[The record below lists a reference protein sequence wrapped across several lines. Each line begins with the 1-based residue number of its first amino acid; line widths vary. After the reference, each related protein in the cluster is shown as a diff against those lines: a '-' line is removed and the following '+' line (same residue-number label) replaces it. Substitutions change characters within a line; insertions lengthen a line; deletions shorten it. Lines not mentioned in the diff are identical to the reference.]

1 MTPQARDEMGRKLLA
16 EMSLYVS
23 PPPPPGNHPE
33 YVLAA
38 ILADRRRRDTVRL
51 ARDRRCDSASPLP
64 TGSADR
70 AGRHGPAV
78 APPLHGQ
85 AVCGVP
91 A

>member
-1 MTPQARDEMGRKLLA
+1 MTPQSRDEMGRKLLA

-51 ARDRRCDSASPLP
+51 ARDAALRQRLTAP
-64 TGSADR
+64 DR
-70 AGRHGPAV
+70 MS
-78 APPLHGQ
+78 
-85 AVCGVP
+85 
-91 A
+91 